1 VIVID
6 LPWESPP
13 LRSNGRESRYPKAAI
28 VKNIRMAGFIAGRN
42 VMHNGHNTLRSPVR
56 VRFVWTVTDGHRR
69 DAGASS
75 PTLKAALDGLVDA
88 GLLPGDHHVIVPE
101 ESCRI
106 ERGLTAGCRIEITPD
121 GET

>member
-1 VIVID
+1 VIVIE

-13 LRSNGRESRYPKAAI
+13 LRSNGRESRYPKWDKIHTIRSVAA
-28 VKNIRMAGFIAGRN
+28 VEGVR
-42 VMHNGHNTLRSPVR
+42 TLVRYGALSGPVR
-56 VRFVWTVTDGHRR
+56 VRFVWTVTDARRR
-69 DAGASS
+69 DAGAST

-121 GET
+121 GDT